1 MSLITHLMGQS
12 KRLIAPLILLLLAAI
27 LGILYNYT
35 NSLALAEESI
45 PWVQFFGRFHPV
57 VLHLPIGLFFGL
69 FILELLALKIRNSGV
84 STCTYLLSYLV
95 AFSACLASYLGLL
108 LASNGEYQGETFEL
122 HKNLGILFAIVS
134 LVTTA
139 LKQLSLCEKALFLW
153 IYRSLML
160 AMLLLLSFVG
170 HNGGNLTHGVD
181 YLTHYAPDWL
191 LQLNPLK
198 SDKQGLAIK
207 QVETSASKNDHFST
221 HIQPILNA
229 YCVECHGADK
239 QKSGYRLDT
248 YDHLIQPGKMGDT
261 PIKDHSLAESKLLEY
276 MLLPESDMMA
286 MPPEGKKRPSADE
299 ILKIA
304 HWISLG
310 AEGPP
315 IDEVALAAELKSKA
329 KEIALLE
336 QLFGQ
341 GIILLPIASDSN
353 LLYLDF
359 QNHEGPLLDTSLEII
374 SNYKDRIFEIKLTG
388 SRNPY
393 PIFEALSHAKLLES
407 LNLSNI
413 TSADSIIQFINTFNQ
428 LKKLN
433 LYGSD
438 ISEAGLAQ
446 LNAPKLHS
454 LCLAATAITNT
465 HASPH
470 LAAVKVIPDFDLS
483 ELAQIEAVS
492 DENTSTFKPQK

>member
-1 MSLITHLMGQS
+1 MSLITHIEGQYR
-12 KRLIAPLILLLLAAI
+12 KLIAPLILLSLAVI
-27 LGILYNYT
+27 LGTLYIYT
-35 NSLALAEESI
+35 NSLALAGESI
-45 PWVQFFGRFHPV
+45 PWIQFFGRFHPV

-69 FILELLALKIRNSGV
+69 FVLELMALKIKNSGV

-108 LASNGEYQGETFEL
+108 LASNGEYQGDTFNL

-134 LVTTA
+134 LLTA
-139 LKQLSLCEKALFLW
+139 AFKQLSLCMKAHFLW

-160 AMLLLLSFVG
+160 AMLMLLSIVG
-170 HNGGNLTHGVD
+170 HNGGNLTHGVG
-181 YLTHYAPDWL
+181 YLTHHAPDWL
-191 LQLNPLK
+191 TQLNPLK
-198 SDKQGLAIK
+198 SDKQGLTIK
-207 QVETSASKNDHFST
+207 QAEVYASKNDHFST

-229 YCVECHGADK
+229 YCVECHGAEK
-239 QKSGYRLDT
+239 QKSSYRLDT
-248 YDHLIQPGKMGDT
+248 YDHLIKPGKMDDI
-261 PIKDHSLAESKLLEY
+261 PIEAYNLAGSKLLEY
-276 MLLPESDMMA
+276 MLLPDSDIMA
-286 MPPEGKKRPSADE
+286 MPPEGKRRPSADE

-315 IDEVALAAELKSKA
+315 IDEAALAAKLEAKA

-359 QNHEGPLLDTSLEII
+359 QNYEGTELDIPLNIL

-388 SRNPY
+388 SSKAY
-393 PIFEALSHAKLLES
+393 PILEALSHAKALEN
-407 LNLSNI
+407 LNLSKI

-433 LYGSD
+433 LHGSD
-438 ISEAGLAQ
+438 ISQAGIAQ
-446 LNAPKLHS
+446 LDLPKLQS
-454 LCLAATAITNT
+454 LYLGATAVKDT
-465 HASPH
+465 HNIPH
-470 LAAVKVIPDFDLS
+470 LAAVKVTADFDLGK
-483 ELAQIEAVS
+483 LAQIEADS
-492 DENTSTFKPQK
+492 DENTSSFKPKK

>member
-1 MSLITHLMGQS
+1 MSLITHLMGQY
-12 KRLIAPLILLLLAAI
+12 KRLMAPLILLLLAAI

-45 PWVQFFGRFHPV
+45 PWIQFFGRFHPV

-69 FILELLALKIRNSGV
+69 FILELVALKIRNPGV

-139 LKQLSLCEKALFLW
+139 LKQLSLYKRALFLW

-160 AMLLLLSFVG
+160 VMLLLLSLVG

-198 SDKQGLAIK
+198 ADKQGLTLE
-207 QVETSASKNDHFST
+207 QVKASASKSDHFSM

-248 YDHLIQPGKMGDT
+248 YEHLIQPGKMGDN
-261 PIKDHSLAESKLLEY
+261 PIEDHSLAGSKLLEY
-276 MLLPESDMMA
+276 MLLPESDIMA
-286 MPPEGKKRPSADE
+286 MPPEGKRRPSADE

-315 IDEVALAAELKSKA
+315 IDEAALAAELEAKA
-329 KEIALLE
+329 KEFALLE

-359 QNHEGPLLDTSLEII
+359 QNYEDTELDIPLNII

-388 SRNPY
+388 SSKAY
-393 PIFEALSHAKLLES
+393 AILEALSHAKALEN

-413 TSADSIIQFINTFNQ
+413 TSADSIIEFINSFDQ
-428 LKKLN
+428 LKTLN
-433 LYGSD
+433 LHGSD
-438 ISEAGLAQ
+438 ISQAGLAQ
-446 LNAPKLHS
+446 LNSPKLQS
-454 LCLAATAITNT
+454 LYLGATAIKDT
-465 HASPH
+465 HNIPH
-470 LAAVKVIPDFDLS
+470 LAAVKVTADFDLS
-483 ELAQIEAVS
+483 ALAQIEAIS
-492 DENTSTFKPQK
+492 DENTSSFKPKK